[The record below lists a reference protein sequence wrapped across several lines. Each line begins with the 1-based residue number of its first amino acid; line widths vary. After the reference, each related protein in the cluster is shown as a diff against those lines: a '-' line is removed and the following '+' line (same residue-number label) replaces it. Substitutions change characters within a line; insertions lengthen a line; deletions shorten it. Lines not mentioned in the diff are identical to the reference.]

1 MVGAQSREY
10 LVNKVRTAT
19 PIELVIIVYDT
30 AIGSLE
36 VAKDLWADRNVTGGT
51 EKVIKAQKCIRELI
65 RALNKDVT
73 EISGQLMMLY
83 RFMDKQLNNA
93 CRDRNTETIDR
104 VLKMLVELRDTWK
117 EVAKKEKSTHNRA
130 QSSGVNYLNVYK

>member
-19 PIELVIIVYDT
+19 PMELVIIVYDT

-36 VAKDLWADRNVTGGT
+36 VAKDLWEQKKITDAT
-51 EKVIKAQKCIRELI
+51 EKIIKAQKCIRELI

-83 RFMDKQLNNA
+83 RFMDKQLNSA
-93 CRDRNTETIDR
+93 CRDRNTETVDR
-104 VLKMLVELRDTWK
+104 VLNMLVELRDTWK
-117 EVAKKEKSTHNRA
+117 EVAKKEKSTHSRA
-130 QSSGVNYLNVYK
+130 QESGVNYINTYK

>member
-10 LVNKVRTAT
+10 LINKVRTAT

-36 VAKDLWADRNVTGGT
+36 VAKDLWDQKNVTDGT
-51 EKVIKAQKCIRELI
+51 EKVIKAQKCIRELV
-65 RALNKDVT
+65 RSLNKDIT

-83 RFMDKQLNNA
+83 RFMDKQLNAA
-93 CRDRNTETIDR
+93 CRDRNTETLDR

-117 EVAKKEKSTHNRA
+117 EVAKKEKSTHSRA
-130 QSSGVNYLNVYK
+130 QSTGVNYINTYK